1 MNLNIYKYYSIVSY
15 NIKINILNKY
25 IDIYKNNSYEL

>member
-1 MNLNIYKYYSIVSY
+1 MEIYFSMNLSIYKYYNIVSY

-25 IDIYKNNSYEL
+25 IDI

>member
-1 MNLNIYKYYSIVSY
+1 MEIYFSMNLNIYKYYSIVSY

-25 IDIYKNNSYEL
+25 IDI